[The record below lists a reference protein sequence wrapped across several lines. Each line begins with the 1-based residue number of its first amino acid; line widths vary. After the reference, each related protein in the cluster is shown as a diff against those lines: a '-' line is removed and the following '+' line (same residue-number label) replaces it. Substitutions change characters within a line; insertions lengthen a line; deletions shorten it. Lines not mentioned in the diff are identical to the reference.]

1 MERLNQRMTSAR
13 KALASLE
20 ELVGLPRPTAVERD
34 AAIQR
39 FEYTCEATWKAIQ
52 LGLRDQEGLDA
63 ASPKAIVRA
72 SRQVGLLDDDAAR
85 AALAMVDDRNET
97 VHTYN
102 EAVAQ
107 AIHSRL
113 LAHAALLRVWLASAA
128 RWTGTP

>member
-1 MERLNQRMTSAR
+1 MDRLKERLASAR
-13 KALASLE
+13 LALGSLE
-20 ELVGLPRPTAVERD
+20 ELVALPQPTKVERD

-52 LGLRDQEGLDA
+52 LGLREEEGIEV
-63 ASPKAIVRA
+63 ASPKGIARA
-72 SRQVGLLDDDAAR
+72 AHQVGLLDDAATR
-85 AALAMVDDRNET
+85 LALAMVDDRNKT

-113 LAHAALLRVWLASAA
+113 AGHARLLRVWIEASA
-128 RWTGTP
+128 RWIE

>member
-1 MERLNQRMTSAR
+1 MASAR
-13 KALASLE
+13 KALAALE
-20 ELVGLPRPTAVERD
+20 EFVGLARPTAVERD

-52 LGLRDQEGLDA
+52 LGLREQEGLEA
-63 ASPKAIVRA
+63 ASPKAIARA

-85 AALAMVDDRNET
+85 VALAVADDRNET

-113 LAHAALLRVWLASAA
+113 PAYAALLRAWLNSAS
-128 RWTGTP
+128 RWTASP

>member
-1 MERLNQRMTSAR
+1 MGRLNERLESAR
-13 KALASLE
+13 QALASLD
-20 ELVGLPRPTAVERD
+20 ELVVLTQPTKVERD

-52 LGLRDQEGLDA
+52 LGLREKEGIQA
-63 ASPKAIVRA
+63 ASPKAIAREARRA
-72 SRQVGLLDDDAAR
+72 GLLDDSQAR
-85 AALAMVDDRNET
+85 LALAMVDDRNDT

-113 LAHAALLRVWLASAA
+113 GDYVHLLQEWLGAAAHWIA
-128 RWTGTP
+128 